1 MNRLEQANRIL
12 DVMKKLLFILIS
24 TLLSLSLL
32 FCSCSVTSDNSNLE
46 ICTDD
51 FEAIND
57 LLLSIETN
65 KDRLLFSVIV
75 QNEENTEI
83 NNFPLELDTNQSD
96 SLNRIANAFSTD
108 FSFIEITEN
117 RIAYG
122 GEGSDMFV
130 YSINGKAPKYFYY
143 KGDNINFSV
152 KELENNWYYCHAKI
166 R

>member
-1 MNRLEQANRIL
+1 
-12 DVMKKLLFILIS
+12 MKKIIFILII

-32 FCSCSVTSDNSNLE
+32 FCSCSVSSNNSNLE

-65 KDRLLFSVIV
+65 KDKLIFSVIA
-75 QNEENTEI
+75 QNGKNTEI
-83 NNFPLELDTNQSD
+83 YNFPIELNENQLN
-96 SLNRIANAFSTD
+96 SLNQIANAFSTD

-117 RIAYG
+117 RITYG

-130 YSINGKAPKYFYY
+130 YSINGKTPKYFYF